1 MAGAVSAALLS
12 AVKLWCNVTWS
23 DEATDARVSAL
34 IASGEAYIDGKL
46 GAAGDYENA
55 GEVQTMLMEYARYGM
70 SDALDVFE
78 ANYLNRLLAMQ
89 HERQVGRYYETDTV
103 SGG

>member
-12 AVKLWCNVTWS
+12 AVKLWCNITWS
-23 DEATDARVSAL
+23 DEATDAKVSDL

-46 GAAGDYENA
+46 GAAGDYDSP
-55 GEVQTMLMEYARYGM
+55 GEPLTLLKEYVRYGL

-78 ANYLNRLLAMQ
+78 SNYLNRLLAMQ
-89 HERQVGRYYETDTV
+89 HERRVSEYAEDTL
-103 SGG
+103 

>member
-1 MAGAVSAALLS
+1 MSAALLS

-23 DEATDARVSAL
+23 DEATDAKVSDL

-46 GAAGDYENA
+46 GAAGDYDTP
-55 GEVQTMLMEYARYGM
+55 GEPLTLLKEYVRYGL

-89 HERQVGRYYETDTV
+89 HERRVSEYAADTV
-103 SGG
+103 

>member
-12 AVKLWCNVTWS
+12 AVKLWCSITWS
-23 DEATDARVSAL
+23 DEATDAKVSDL

-46 GAAGDYENA
+46 GAAGDYDTP
-55 GEVQTMLMEYARYGM
+55 GEPLTLLKEYVRYGL

-78 ANYLNRLLAMQ
+78 ANYLNLLLAMQ
-89 HERQVGRYYETDTV
+89 HERRVSEYAEDTR
-103 SGG
+103 

>member
-12 AVKLWCNVTWS
+12 AVKLWCSITWS
-23 DEATDARVSAL
+23 DEATDAKVSDL

-46 GAAGDYENA
+46 GAAGDYDTP
-55 GEVQTMLMEYARYGM
+55 GEPLTLLKEYVRYGL

-78 ANYLNRLLAMQ
+78 TNYLNRLLAMQ
-89 HERQVGRYYETDTV
+89 HERWVAEYAADTV
-103 SGG
+103 

>member
-1 MAGAVSAALLS
+1 MSTALLD

-23 DEATDARVSAL
+23 DEATDTKVSAL

-46 GAAGDYENA
+46 GADGDYENP
-55 GEVQTMLMEYARYGM
+55 GEQLTLLKEYVRYGL

-78 ANYLNRLLAMQ
+78 TNYLNRLLAMQ
-89 HERQVGRYYETDTV
+89 NDRQVKSYAEATI
-103 SGG
+103 SP

>member
-1 MAGAVSAALLS
+1 MSAALLS
-12 AVKLWCNVTWS
+12 AVKLWCSITWS
-23 DEATDARVSAL
+23 DEATDAKVSDL

-46 GAAGDYENA
+46 GAAGDYDTP
-55 GEVQTMLMEYARYGM
+55 GDPLTLLKEYVRYGL

-89 HERQVGRYYETDTV
+89 HDRRVSEYAAYTV
-103 SGG
+103 

>member
-1 MAGAVSAALLS
+1 MSAALLS
-12 AVKLWCNVTWS
+12 AVKLWCSITWS
-23 DEATDARVSAL
+23 DEATDAKVSDL

-46 GAAGDYENA
+46 GAAGDYDSP
-55 GEVQTMLMEYARYGM
+55 GEPLTLLKEYVRYGL

-89 HERQVGRYYETDTV
+89 HERRVSEYAADTL
-103 SGG
+103 

>member
-12 AVKLWCNVTWS
+12 AVKLWCSITWS
-23 DEATDARVSAL
+23 DEATDAKVSDL

-46 GAAGDYENA
+46 GAAGDYDTP
-55 GEVQTMLMEYARYGM
+55 GEPLTLLKEYVRYGL

-89 HERQVGRYYETDTV
+89 HERRVSEYAEDTV
-103 SGG
+103 

>member
-1 MAGAVSAALLS
+1 MAGAVSAALLD

-23 DEATDARVSAL
+23 DEATDTKVSAL

-46 GAAGDYENA
+46 GADGDYENP
-55 GEVQTMLMEYARYGM
+55 GEQLTLLKEYVRYGL

-89 HERQVGRYYETDTV
+89 HERLVEQHAASTV
-103 SGG
+103 

>member
-12 AVKLWCNVTWS
+12 AVKLWCSITWS
-23 DEATDARVSAL
+23 DEATDAKVSDL

-46 GAAGDYENA
+46 GAAGDYDTP
-55 GEVQTMLMEYARYGM
+55 GEPLTLLKEYVRYGL

-89 HERQVGRYYETDTV
+89 HERRVSEYAAYTV
-103 SGG
+103 

>member
-1 MAGAVSAALLS
+1 MSAALLS
-12 AVKLWCNVTWS
+12 SVKLACNITWS
-23 DEATDARVSAL
+23 DEATDAKVSDL

-46 GAAGDYENA
+46 GAAGNYETP
-55 GEVQTMLMEYARYGM
+55 GEPLTLLKEYVRYGL

-89 HERQVGRYYETDTV
+89 NDRQVRNYAEGTV
-103 SGG
+103 SSC